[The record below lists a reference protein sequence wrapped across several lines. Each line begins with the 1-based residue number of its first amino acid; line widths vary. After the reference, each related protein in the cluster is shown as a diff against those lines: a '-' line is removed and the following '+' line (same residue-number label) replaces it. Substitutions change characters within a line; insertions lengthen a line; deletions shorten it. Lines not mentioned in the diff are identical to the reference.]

1 MADQQLPRRF
11 CIFGGPDYYPSGGWH
26 DFRLSRDTLKDAVRA
41 AEELST
47 GDAASIDWWQIFDM
61 DQRRVVAQSEYQAYG
76 APELFPDV
84 NK

>member
-1 MADQQLPRRF
+1 MAEQTTPRRY
-11 CIFGGPDYYPSGGWH
+11 CVFGGPDYYPLGGWH
-26 DFRLSRDTLKDAVRA
+26 DFRASHDTLQGAVRA

-61 DQRRVVAQSEYQAYG
+61 DQRRVVAQSRYQGYG
-76 APELFPDV
+76 APKAIPDL